1 METPTTEERAPK
13 ILGRGVKKL
22 ACNLTDAELL
32 ERGQKIAAVKQEL
45 DNHIEQTKATAKTM
59 SARKAELDA
68 EVSSIATALG
78 TKQEMRDVEYRE
90 EADFI
95 SGRAVTIRNDTN
107 ATLTSRPLTPDER
120 QERLFGEGATEKTIP
135 DRPEEVPPEPL
146 TYSAEQP
153 PLAGATV
160 YLASNGQ
167 KGEAKA
173 VTSEFGDLRVR
184 VLVEHP
190 QGNYEKHYE
199 PSELLRHPKAP
210 NALTGDKVIGFKG
223 KGKKKA
229 PEPDG
234 AA

>member
-32 ERGQKIAAVKQEL
+32 ERGQKIASVKQEL

-68 EVSSIATALG
+68 EVSSIATALR

-135 DRPEEVPPEPL
+135 DRPEEVPPVE
-146 TYSAEQP
+146 
-153 PLAGATV
+153 GA
-160 YLASNGQ
+160 A
-167 KGEAKA
+167 
-173 VTSEFGDLRVR
+173 
-184 VLVEHP
+184 
-190 QGNYEKHYE
+190 
-199 PSELLRHPKAP
+199 
-210 NALTGDKVIGFKG
+210 VIGFKG
-223 KGKKKA
+223 KGKKKEPVPPPA
-229 PEPDG
+229 LTGDKPGDPPPDG
-234 AA
+234 SAA